1 MNFSLF
7 FLLSTVGIAVAT
19 LNELPTTPP
28 TEHLSLQNSPTTTVA
43 YVGQEKIVDVL
54 DGVWRTEAT
63 EWLRG
68 MDRGAA
74 AGFNGGGVREMV
86 DTEDTRR
93 RLDAWRRLGACAAWV
108 NGATFNVV
116 GGNCALSTHT
126 SVGDGETLRVR
137 GQDGLDHP
145 VLDRGGAANGETTV
159 TDRHFVMTGTSNL
172 ALVNLKLIGAWVG
185 NSDTGSMKCGR
196 CQKTVSKND
205 VLLTGFHF
213 YSFPS
218 ISSKM
223 VQKRQGIYFQYFFLL
238 TFVCLILIIVPSF
251 VVAVCI

>member
-28 TEHLSLQNSPTTTVA
+28 TEHLSLQNSPTTT
-43 YVGQEKIVDVL
+43 L

-108 NGATFNVV
+108 KGATFNVV
-116 GGNCALSTHT
+116 VGDCALSATT
-126 SVGDGETLRVR
+126 TVDDGETLRIR

-145 VLDRGGAANGETTV
+145 VLDRGGKSNGATTV

-185 NSDTGSMKCGR
+185 NTDTGCGKCGR
-196 CQKTVSKND
+196 CQISVSKND

-218 ISSKM
+218 IFSKM
-223 VQKRQGIYFQYFFLL
+223 V
-238 TFVCLILIIVPSF
+238 P
-251 VVAVCI
+251 